1 MDNSAQFDSDNLI
14 YNRYDI
20 IYPEG
25 FNVCHYNSEG
35 YEYEIM
41 SFSENGISSLNL
53 WGKTIPATLMYR
65 LVSDLFDKNKDICT
79 IEVTRVGNQYQQFLE
94 ETNDVRVPLPD
105 TFDEL
110 MSRAERRDRATIRR
124 KLRWLD
130 EKIGSLQIDVF
141 SKDETPDSI
150 VETYFKWKKE
160 SHGTDYGLSS
170 REYLD
175 KYYVTDSMLMRAG
188 DIDVAVAFFCQVE
201 DIVFFEN
208 FSYNP
213 QLKEYS
219 PGLLM
224 YVKMMEELINRKCR
238 YLYLGGGGYIYK
250 KRFGSEHSIAYSGK
264 IYRREIVEALNRFFA
279 DRDIKTVAFYG
290 YGVCGHSFCQL
301 SKNLDI
307 EVSFG
312 IDQNAKENNETTKVS
327 LYSPEG
333 EIPQADVGLITLNS
347 HNIEVENY
355 MKNNFTIVFYWN
367 EILERVIDDY
377 RKNVD
382 AVS

>member
-1 MDNSAQFDSDNLI
+1 MSIRLENDSDNLI
-14 YNRYDI
+14 YNRFDLIHNGQETYYSFD
-20 IYPEG
+20 
-25 FNVCHYNSEG
+25 
-35 YEYEIM
+35 YEDFCYEIQAYQHDGV
-41 SFSENGISSLNL
+41 SEINV
-53 WGKTIPATLMYR
+53 WGKDIPQDVLELLIKEILDNKKIYAITVMR
-65 LVSDLFDKNKDICT
+65 GKNQH
-79 IEVTRVGNQYQQFLE
+79 GMFLE
-94 ETNDVRVPLPD
+94 QTNDVRVPFPG

-110 MSRAERRDRATIRR
+110 MNRAERRDRATIRR

-160 SHGTDYGLSS
+160 SHGTDYGLSP

-213 QLKEYS
+213 ELKEYS

-250 KRFGSEHSIAYSGK
+250 KRFGAEHTIAYSGK
-264 IYRREIVEALNRFFA
+264 IYRREIVEALNKFFV
-279 DRDIKTVAFYG
+279 DRGINTVAFYG
-290 YGVCGHSFCQL
+290 YGVCGHSFYQL

-307 EVSFG
+307 EVNFG
-312 IDQNAKENNETTKVS
+312 IDRNAEEDKEATEVPLYLPETKLPT
-327 LYSPEG
+327 
-333 EIPQADVGLITLNS
+333 ADAGLITLNS
-347 HNIEVENY
+347 HNTDVEKY
-355 MKNNFTIVFYWN
+355 MKNNFANVFYWN
-367 EILERVIDDY
+367 EILESVIDDY
-377 RKNVD
+377 RKSVD